1 MSDLL
6 VNTIKKA
13 DGTGSLT
20 VPAESGT
27 VVTTASPSLGRRN
40 LIINGAMQVAQ
51 RGSSDSA
58 NSNGFGVDRFKGSVA
73 AMDNLVTSYTQ
84 ESPTDLPG
92 FTNSLRVTISTP
104 ESALASDEL
113 LRMLHYIE
121 GQNCQGFKYGTSS
134 AESVTLSFWVK
145 GSVTGTYAVSV
156 YCDASAGSRAIGS
169 TYTINSANTWEYK
182 TITFVGDTVRAID
195 NDNSEGFR
203 INWILSAG
211 SNFTSTDNTSWGT
224 YSGGKLAYGHTANTF
239 VTTTNA
245 TWNITGVQ
253 LEVGSVATPFEHR
266 SYGEELALCQR
277 YYEVIGDGADDS
289 FATIGMGYYY
299 GSTSV
304 HFPLRFAVKK
314 RIKTYSLDS
323 TSGTNYYSGY
333 RAGGMDDF
341 NNFNIT
347 RRRPEACLLYNNS
360 ETSGT
365 VGSGFEIVLKSASA
379 FVAIDAEL

>member
-1 MSDLL
+1 MSTLSVD
-6 VNTIKKA
+6 TITKA
-13 DGTGSLT
+13 DGSGALT

-203 INWILSAG
+203 MNWILSAG

-253 LEVGSVATPFEHR
+253 LEVGSVSTPYEQR
-266 SYGEELALCQR
+266 SFGEELALCQR
-277 YYEVIGDGADDS
+277 YYFKHTVSQANDS
-289 FATIGMGYYY
+289 FCVGMMEAPANSCFGD
-299 GSTSV
+299 V
-304 HFPLRFAVKK
+304 KFAVPM
-314 RIKTYSLDS
+314 RSDPTALETTGTATDYEIRVPGATVVCNAIPTIIRASVYSSLVKFAISS
-323 TSGTNYYSGY
+323 T
-333 RAGGMDDF
+333 
-341 NNFNIT
+341 
-347 RRRPEACLLYNNS
+347 
-360 ETSGT
+360 ETSNTGQMRAAT
-365 VGSGFEIVLKSASA
+365 TNGYLAWS
-379 FVAIDAEL
+379 AEL

>member
-1 MSDLL
+1 MSTLSVD
-6 VNTIKKA
+6 TITKA
-13 DGTGSLT
+13 DGSGALT

-224 YSGGKLAYGHTANTF
+224 YSGGKLAYGHTANPF

-277 YYEVIGDGADDS
+277 YYETINRGRLQWSGKTTNNQTYCRTGVGYATVKRATPTVTATRVDQGNGFNTGNTPTVDRNDTDGFYVYTLAVADSNDAYI
-289 FATIGMGYYY
+289 FFEAT
-299 GSTSV
+299 S
-304 HFPLRFAVKK
+304 
-314 RIKTYSLDS
+314 
-323 TSGTNYYSGY
+323 
-333 RAGGMDDF
+333 
-341 NNFNIT
+341 
-347 RRRPEACLLYNNS
+347 
-360 ETSGT
+360 
-365 VGSGFEIVLKSASA
+365 
-379 FVAIDAEL
+379 DAEL

>member
-1 MSDLL
+1 MSELL

-277 YYEVIGDGADDS
+277 YYQHIQG
-289 FATIGMGYYY
+289 
-299 GSTSV
+299 
-304 HFPLRFAVKK
+304 
-314 RIKTYSLDS
+314 
-323 TSGTNYYSGY
+323 
-333 RAGGMDDF
+333 AGG
-341 NNFNIT
+341 T
-347 RRRPEACLLYNNS
+347 RIALGFVFSSTQVRCIHDLRVTMRASPAIKYNS
-360 ETSGT
+360 A
-365 VGSGFEIVLKSASA
+365 SGFTLEFAGGHRPSVSNVTFDIPSPDTAAINATSSHSRSDNNCCQLYTAASSD
-379 FVAIDAEL
+379 FMGFDAEL